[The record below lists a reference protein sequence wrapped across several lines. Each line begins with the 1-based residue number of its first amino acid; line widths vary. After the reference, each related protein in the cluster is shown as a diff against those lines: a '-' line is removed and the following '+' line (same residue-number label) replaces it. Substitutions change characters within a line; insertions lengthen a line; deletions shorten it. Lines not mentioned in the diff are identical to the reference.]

1 MYWKQAYMLQNVAVT
16 RGCWRRMPASLVVGN
31 ARVFRPGKRST
42 YQWKRRRSQNF
53 PALPPEGYLTDRA
66 NELSYVSSISIF
78 APVIFSSTRA
88 SVLSTFWGPSSGIK
102 PSEEY
107 IERFARSEA

>member
-1 MYWKQAYMLQNVAVT
+1 
-16 RGCWRRMPASLVVGN
+16 MPASLVVGN
-31 ARVFRPGKRST
+31 ARVFRTGKQST
-42 YQWKRRRSQNF
+42 CPWKRRKRRRSQNF

-107 IERFARSEA
+107 IERFARNEAMY